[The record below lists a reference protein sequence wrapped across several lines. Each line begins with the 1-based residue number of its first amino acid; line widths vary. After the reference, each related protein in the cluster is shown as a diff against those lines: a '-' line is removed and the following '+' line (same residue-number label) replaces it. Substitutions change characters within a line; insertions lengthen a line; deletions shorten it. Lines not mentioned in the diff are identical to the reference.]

1 MLTPKGMQMNPA
13 ASHPDPS
20 PQRIT
25 DTDRLD
31 VNSLPEFF
39 RRDDPRR
46 IHPLAVN
53 TLRGYLLRE
62 IGPLQYPATARFVES
77 FLADDLIVESYFQPL
92 VRQDPVGLEFQ
103 RIGRRLEALPWVEAK
118 RAAEKARRSHAL
130 QNFPKDQELAYV
142 AAWACPA
149 GIFHL
154 SHPSVKAKGRE
165 LEDLAQARDMTAE
178 LVDSAV
184 KAMRSVSAVQGRVM
198 RALIGDGGNEGCKS
212 RQLGRLGTAL
222 HLSQLRLNELWIPA
236 TGWFCTEPDEHD
248 D

>member
-1 MLTPKGMQMNPA
+1 MQMNPA

-20 PQRIT
+20 PQRT
-25 DTDRLD
+25 TSPDRLD
-31 VNSLPEFF
+31 INSLPEFF

-46 IHPLAVN
+46 INPSAVK
-53 TLRGYLLRE
+53 TLRGYLMRE
-62 IGPLQYPATARFVES
+62 IGLLAYPATSRFIES
-77 FLADDLIVESYFQPL
+77 FLADDLMVESYFQPL

-103 RIGRRLEALPWVEAK
+103 RIGRRLEALPRVEAK

-154 SHPSVKAKGRE
+154 SHPSVKAKGLE

-178 LVDSAV
+178 LADSAI
-184 KAMRSVSAVQGRVM
+184 KAMCGVSTVQGRAM
-198 RALIGDGGNEGCKS
+198 RALIGVGGNEGCRV

-236 TGWFCTEPDEHD
+236 TGWFCTDLDGHD

>member
-1 MLTPKGMQMNPA
+1 MNQA

-20 PQRIT
+20 PQRT
-25 DTDRLD
+25 TETERLD
-31 VNSLPEFF
+31 INTLPEFF

-53 TLRGYLLRE
+53 TLRGYLIRE
-62 IGPLQYPATARFVES
+62 IGPLTYPATAHFVEI

-92 VRQDPVGLEFQ
+92 VRQDPVGLAFQ

-130 QNFPKDQELAYV
+130 QNFPKDQELAHV

-178 LVDSAV
+178 LVDSAI
-184 KAMRSVSAVQGRVM
+184 KAMRSVSAVQGRAM
-198 RALIGDGGNEGCKS
+198 RALIGDGGNEGCKV
-212 RQLGRLGTAL
+212 RHLGRLGMAL

-236 TGWFCTEPDEHD
+236 TGWLCTEPDGHD

>member
-1 MLTPKGMQMNPA
+1 MNLTT
-13 ASHPDPS
+13 SHPDPS
-20 PQRIT
+20 PQRPT
-25 DTDRLD
+25 ETDRLD
-31 VNSLPEFF
+31 INSLPEFF

-46 IHPLAVN
+46 IHPFAVN
-53 TLRGYLLRE
+53 TLRGYLLQE
-62 IGPLQYPATARFVES
+62 IGPLSYPSTTRFINT
-77 FLADDLIVESYFQPL
+77 FLADDLIVEGYFQPL
-92 VRQDPVGLEFQ
+92 VRQDPVGLAFQ

-118 RAAEKARRSHAL
+118 RAAEKARHAQAL

-154 SHPSVKAKGRE
+154 SHPSVKAKGQD

-178 LVDSAV
+178 LVDSAI
-184 KAMRSVSAVQGRVM
+184 KAMRGVSTVQGRAM
-198 RALIGDGGNEGCKS
+198 RALIGDGGNEGCKV

-236 TGWFCTEPDEHD
+236 TGWFCTEPDDHD